1 VSRTSLLVRPCLG
14 RPARG
19 SGPVVVVRG
28 LPRAAQLLEGRGPLA
43 RLEPQ
48 SSCRSRRKRMRII
61 RCGAL
66 LLTVALTA
74 CTSTRPAGERSTPT
88 ATLGSPAASPSPKA
102 SGVFVR
108 ACDDSV
114 FGELGRGWKKAS
126 VIMGPIAFVGLPSYR
141 DGPDRFFRSRHGRYP
156 ALKVLAVVSGEGV
169 ISVSIVPG
177 DTDRVRMMYDPA
189 AWGER
194 NLYPLDA
201 GDTTTVF
208 GPCLTHR
215 STQFNG
221 GFLITGRTCAT
232 LEVSVGGE
240 QPLRKLVSFGALSC
254 RD

>member
-1 VSRTSLLVRPCLG
+1 
-14 RPARG
+14 
-19 SGPVVVVRG
+19 
-28 LPRAAQLLEGRGPLA
+28 
-43 RLEPQ
+43 
-48 SSCRSRRKRMRII
+48 MRII
-61 RCGAL
+61 RCGTL
-66 LLTVALTA
+66 LLTVALTV
-74 CTSTRPAGERSTPT
+74 CTSTRPAGEGSTPT

-102 SGVFVR
+102 PGVFVR

-141 DGPDRFFRSRHGRYP
+141 DGPDRYFRSRHGRYP

-169 ISVSIVPG
+169 ISVSIAPG
-177 DTDRVRMMYDPA
+177 DTDRVRMMYDPS
-189 AWGER
+189 AWGDR
-194 NLYPLDA
+194 NLYPLEA
-201 GDTTTVF
+201 GDSTTVF
-208 GPCLTHR
+208 GPCLTRR

-221 GFLITGRTCAT
+221 GFLVTGRTCAT